1 MQKAA
6 QAYMQTQVTTV
17 NQGDLL
23 IMLFDGCIKFL
34 RQAKERMAERDYAK
48 KGILISKALDIIAEL
63 QGSLNAQKGGEL
75 AQNLKRIYMVCSTR
89 LLMANMKM
97 DPKMIDG
104 VIDTLSGIRDAF
116 AQINTPE
123 FVPKQAAP
131 QATGRQAGPLASVMV
146 GDAPSAGTSLHRA
159 VAAYANAHARKDAG

>member
-6 QAYMQTQVTTV
+6 QAYIQAQVTTV
-17 NQGDLL
+17 GQGDLL

-34 RQAKERMAERDYAK
+34 KQAKERMAERDYAK

-75 AQNLKRIYMVCSTR
+75 AENLKRIYMVCSTR

-97 DPKMIDG
+97 DQGIVDE
-104 VIDTLSGIRDAF
+104 VIKTLSGIRDAF

-123 FVPKQAAP
+123 FAPKQPAP
-131 QATGRQAGPLASVMV
+131 QASSRQQGAPMPTGLVA
-146 GDAPSAGTSLHRA
+146 APSQGMSVHKA
-159 VAAYANAHARKDAG
+159 VAAYAHAHARKDAV